1 MAVDLLLGA
10 CLVAIGVVLGAL
22 LRRVLG
28 SADKPEERLEA
39 VHRRE
44 PKPGPRGAS
53 DEADD
58 AGKELELGQHAV
70 DVGALS
76 EAMRALA
83 QSANPSAARTAVC
96 EGARTVAGAPVA
108 ALLEASADG
117 SNLALSASLGADLRG
132 LVVPFAGERSRAAQ
146 AFAGAGPVYAPDA
159 ASQTDIDREFLRR
172 TRAASALWHPVL
184 HQGKAIGVLAVA
196 WRRRLPSYPPRLE
209 PLMDVLAAAAAVA
222 IGRAELL
229 GRMERIARTDE
240 LTGLAN
246 RRSWEEEMPR
256 EIARGWRGGT
266 SLCVVMLD
274 LDRFKVYNDTHG
286 HQAGDRLLKEAAGAW
301 RSMLRPYDLLARY
314 GGEEFGVILPGCEPA
329 DALGI
334 VERLRAATPPGVSC
348 SAGLAQWDG
357 EEHAEAL
364 VGRADAALYEAKR
377 AGRDRVVVAR
387 LAGASR

>member
-10 CLVAIGVVLGAL
+10 CVVAIALVLGAI
-22 LRRVLG
+22 LRRVLR
-28 SADKPEERLEA
+28 SARQPEASVLAVQRAEA
-39 VHRRE
+39 T
-44 PKPGPRGAS
+44 RGARGS
-53 DEADD
+53 PDEA
-58 AGKELELGQHAV
+58 GENGGEGGLGQHAV

-96 EGARTVAGAPVA
+96 EGARAVSGAPVA

-132 LVVPFAGERSRAAQ
+132 LVVPFAGDRSRAVQ
-146 AFAGAGPVYAPDA
+146 AFAGAAPVYAPNA
-159 ASQTDIDREFLRR
+159 ASQTDIDREFIRR

-184 HQGKAIGVLAVA
+184 HQGNAIGVLAVA

-246 RRSWEEEMPR
+246 RRSWEEELPR

-266 SLCVVMLD
+266 SLCVAMLD
-274 LDRFKVYNDTHG
+274 LDRFKRYNDGHG

-301 RSMLRPYDLLARY
+301 QSMLRPYDLLARY
-314 GGEEFGVILPGCEPA
+314 GGEEFGVILPGCGAA

-334 VERLRAATPPGVSC
+334 VERLRAATPHGVTC
-348 SAGLAQWDG
+348 SAGVAEWDG

-364 VGRADAALYEAKR
+364 VGRADAALYEAKHG
-377 AGRDRVVVAR
+377 GRDRAVVAR
-387 LAGASR
+387 FTGASR